1 MQHAI
6 ALVGRR
12 RGTQVVEP
20 FPVDQVLG
28 AHDASVR
35 PRSGEI
41 RRSGILALAAEHAVQ
56 PAVLMLGDPHVVDV
70 GFLRADIGQL
80 YRMIPEAETVHPAV
94 AFRHRKKGL
103 AVVSFYP
110 GDDVV
115 FPVPVKRAGV
125 EHRVDAQPLHEIRV
139 AVFVEIVFPEGR
151 HMSAGEHRMH
161 ITVDNPVVKGAFFIL
176 FPDQLLVFFQDPCLV
191 FLKHAPALPC
201 LS

>member
-1 MQHAI
+1 MWIQPAVGFDRHRTGAIFRLADGMVAPPAELPFFLYVRVCNVAAQSQTDAAAGARLDEIILRPGIEGVLAIDELRMQHAI

-103 AVVSFYP
+103 AVVSFY
-110 GDDVV
+110 
-115 FPVPVKRAGV
+115 RA
-125 EHRVDAQPLHEIRV
+125 
-139 AVFVEIVFPEGR
+139 
-151 HMSAGEHRMH
+151 MM
-161 ITVDNPVVKGAFFIL
+161 
-176 FPDQLLVFFQDPCLV
+176 
-191 FLKHAPALPC
+191 
-201 LS
+201 